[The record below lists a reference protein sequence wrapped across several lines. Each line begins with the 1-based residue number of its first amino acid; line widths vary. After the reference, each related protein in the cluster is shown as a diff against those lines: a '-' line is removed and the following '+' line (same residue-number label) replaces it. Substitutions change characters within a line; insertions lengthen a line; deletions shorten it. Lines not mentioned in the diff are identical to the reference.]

1 MWNGVIKQVTN
12 KVCNS
17 DGIEMDS
24 GILTQAPRLESI
36 DFKSHNEQFTL
47 VPF

>member
-17 DGIEMDS
+17 DGIEIDL
-24 GILTQAPRLESI
+24 GRLTLAPRLKSI
-36 DFKSHNEQFTL
+36 EFKSHNEQFTL